1 MLSQDIF
8 TASTQKALLNQR
20 FATDLSFQTT
30 DILSELTKYLKRQLY
45 DYDDIFEGGKTL
57 AKRRRLETL
66 LNKIEKRMEQVYS
79 DIDELYE
86 QSFKGLS
93 ADEMN
98 FIADAI
104 DDDLADNLLLNRPD
118 DVRLWAAV
126 TQNPLHFPDSNTNP
140 FVDFKEYVERLGDAS
155 GRVANAVSAGYS
167 QGMTVTE
174 VAKMIAGSRSA
185 NYSDGIMEASNRQ
198 AREIVRTVTN
208 HITTQARHTLYQ
220 ANEDIIKG
228 YILVATLDVRTS
240 NTCKKWD
247 GTFIRNDAKFK
258 PKPPFHF
265 FCRTVDT
272 PDIRRE
278 SLKESGATR
287 AVNFKDGGKVG
298 QVSATKTYFEVLKN
312 QPAFIQ
318 DQALGKTAG
327 KIFRNAGLTIDEFRK
342 ALTDTMGRPLTLAQM
357 AEQNKKILEY
367 MRKNKDMVIY
377 LND

>member
-57 AKRRRLETL
+57 AKKRRLETL

-86 QSFKGLS
+86 QSFKGLA

-104 DDDLADNLLLNRPD
+104 DDDLAGNLLLNRPD

-140 FVDFKEYVERLGDAS
+140 FVDFNAYVKSLGDTTK
-155 GRVANAVSAGYS
+155 RVANAISSGYAN
-167 QGMTVTE
+167 GMTVTE
-174 VAKMIAGSRSA
+174 VVKMIRGSKER
-185 NYSDGIMEASNRQ
+185 NFSNGMIEFSNKK
-198 AREIVRTVTN
+198 AREIVRTVTS
-208 HITTQARHTLYQ
+208 HITAQSRQALYQ

-228 YILVATLDVRTS
+228 YILVATIDGRTS
-240 NTCKKWD
+240 DTCKGWD

-258 PKPPFHF
+258 PKPPFHL
-265 FCRTVDT
+265 FCRTVDV
-272 PDIRRE
+272 PDIRSE

-287 AVNFKDGGKVG
+287 AVNFKGGGTVG
-298 QVSATKTYFEVLKN
+298 QVSATKTYLEILKT

-318 DQALGKTAG
+318 EQALGKA
-327 KIFRNAGLTIDEFRK
+327 KAELFRKSGLTVEEFRE